1 MILIVGADFEE
12 QDGYFKIRY
21 VPERDFTGTDEFE
34 VNLSDSI
41 EQTNRTFRITVQ

>member
-1 MILIVGADFEE
+1 MMLRRRFDIAG
-12 QDGYFKIRY
+12 
-21 VPERDFTGTDEFE
+21 RDFTGTDEFE